1 MAKMKRRT
9 IAILVVLVVV
19 MTGALY
25 FGVIPLLPL
34 GSMRVSAW
42 YATPSGA
49 NGEYTGSYRI
59 VLVSVSGP
67 QKAAG
72 MTTTD
77 PRNPLVF
84 RLIPGAYNVSATYN
98 ETFVSENV
106 TVTWGG
112 RVEVFLNFGGP
123 PPP

>member
-1 MAKMKRRT
+1 MAKMKRRD
-9 IAILVVLVVV
+9 IAILVVFVVV
-19 MTGALY
+19 MAEALY

-34 GSMRVSAW
+34 GTMRVLAW

-49 NGEYTGSYRI
+49 NGGYTGSYRI
-59 VLVSVSGP
+59 LLVSVSGP

-77 PRNPLVF
+77 PRNPLMF
-84 RLIPGAYNVSATYN
+84 RLIPGTYNVSATYN

-112 RVEVFLNFGGP
+112 TTEVTLNFGGP
-123 PPP
+123 IPT